1 MIVSFKLE
9 TDASLL
15 VHKARTSLERY
26 QHHLVIGNLLATRKW
41 EVVFVAP
48 GQSDSWIRV
57 PLGRRKKTIS
67 GMEYLVGAADCSG
80 WPTAGA
86 VAATTTAEEE
96 NAVENEDEDK
106 DGAEYGSA
114 DAGNVGGGGVR
125 TTPLDP
131 TILPAREPEIE
142 IESLIIPAV
151 AELHTKHIQST
162 ISRSI
167 GQITSG

>member
-15 VHKARTSLERY
+15 VHKARYSLERY

-48 GQSDSWIRV
+48 GRPDHWIRV

-67 GMEYLVGAADCSG
+67 GLEHLVGSAENGAEDGQGGASNLDKTRDAAD
-80 WPTAGA
+80 
-86 VAATTTAEEE
+86 
-96 NAVENEDEDK
+96 
-106 DGAEYGSA
+106 
-114 DAGNVGGGGVR
+114 R
-125 TTPLDP
+125 PLDP
-131 TILPAREPEIE
+131 ASLPEHGPELE

-151 AELHTKHIQST
+151 EDLHSQHIAAH
-162 ISRSI
+162 SR
-167 GQITSG
+167 QDERA